1 MQCHSYIF
9 VTLFQLSGRKFY
21 KSRSVSKKQI
31 SSEEDTEKST
41 EIASP
46 LKQGTKRPQKFAKS
60 ESETLSQLTVNEQLL
75 LAAKEA
81 EEATRCKTPV
91 LNYLFYL

>member
-1 MQCHSYIF
+1 MQCHNYIF
-9 VTLFQLSGRKFY
+9 VTLFQLSSRKFY

-31 SSEEDTEKST
+31 SCEEDTEKNT

-46 LKQGTKRPQKFAKS
+46 LKQGVKRPQKTAKN
-60 ESETLSQLTVNEQLL
+60 ENETLSQVTVTEQLL

-81 EEATRCKTPV
+81 EEATLRKTPV
-91 LNYLFYL
+91 CLCLFYL

>member
-1 MQCHSYIF
+1 MQCHNYIF
-9 VTLFQLSGRKFY
+9 ATLFQLSGRKFY

-31 SSEEDTEKST
+31 SSEEDAEKST

-46 LKQGTKRPQKFAKS
+46 LKQGAKKPQKTAKN
-60 ESETLSQLTVNEQLL
+60 ENETQSQLTANEQLL

-81 EEATRCKTPV
+81 EEATLRKTPV
-91 LNYLFYL
+91 CFCLLII